1 VHNDGEQVITV
12 GQGFEI
18 KTWNYVTGTIT
29 NSHEIL
35 LNKDKKTLKN
45 LNVICCDIKEELA
58 YIALNTNEINVY
70 NINEN

>member
-1 VHNDGEQVITV
+1 MITV

-18 KTWNYVTGTIT
+18 KTWNYVTGTIS
-29 NSHEIL
+29 NSHEIF

-45 LNVICCDIKEELA
+45 LNVICCDIKENMA

-70 NINEN
+70 SIKDN

>member
-1 VHNDGEQVITV
+1 MITV

-18 KTWNYVTGTIT
+18 KTWNYITGTII

-45 LNVICCDIKEELA
+45 LNVICCDILEDLA

-70 NINEN
+70 SIKDN